1 MGAPFCAQV
10 VQLGILQNA
19 SVRGPGDN
27 AHAESFF
34 HSLKA
39 ELTRGVTFPTDTMLH
54 HALRTYIRYYN
65 ETRLHSS
72 LDYLSALAFER
83 RAA

>member
-1 MGAPFCAQV
+1 V
-10 VQLGILQNA
+10 
-19 SVRGPGDN
+19 
-27 AHAESFF
+27 
-34 HSLKA
+34 
-39 ELTRGVTFPTDTMLH
+39 LH

-72 LDYLSALAFER
+72 LDYHSPLAFER